1 MGYVLHYNP
10 TMGKKQHNYRAMLAR
25 NLRHLRGDQNQENF
39 ARKLSISQSTL
50 ARIESEQQNITID
63 MLELMCKRL
72 KCSPNDLFID
82 SN

>member
-1 MGYVLHYNP
+1 MGYILHYNP
-10 TMGKKQHNYRAMLAR
+10 YMGKTQYNYRAKLAR
-25 NLRHLRGDQNQENF
+25 NLRNLRGEQNQVSF

>member
-10 TMGKKQHNYRAMLAR
+10 SMGKKQYNYRAMLAR
-25 NLRHLRGDQNQENF
+25 NLRHLRGGQNQDSF

-50 ARIESEQQNITID
+50 ARIECEQQNITID

-72 KCSPNDLFID
+72 KCSPNDLFKD

>member
-1 MGYVLHYNP
+1 MGNN
-10 TMGKKQHNYRAMLAR
+10 QNNYRAMLAR
-25 NLRHLRGDQNQENF
+25 NLRNLRGEQNQESF

>member
-1 MGYVLHYNP
+1 
-10 TMGKKQHNYRAMLAR
+10 MGKNQNNYRAMLAR
-25 NLRHLRGDQNQENF
+25 NLRHLRGDQNQESF